1 MSVVLFKEDYLDNDV
16 AYLAGMILMRGAFH
30 IENDIR
36 RLIIEFP
43 YRSLELKTLPNSK
56 FKGDRETAIRLSL
69 DQARNRIQELL
80 GVDVKIER
88 PKHQVSLIAIFVKNS
103 MSWRNLMVLFGNKR
117 NYQEFSVPEQIY
129 EAPEDIQKDFVRGIA
144 DSSSSPS
151 PSDVSQNGIH
161 RVVIEFPHKNW
172 MLPIQV
178 CGLLQKNLGVKVSH
192 ILWGHPNV
200 RTPNEPA
207 SKKWTKEHRMR
218 IIAKDFVP
226 IGYNFEYKRNIFE
239 EMVEWNEKHRLV
251 GETRVCNPKIKKPRK
266 KHPRHKEERSQELP
280 KEIRKHFD
288 AYFQICRALGCEQGE
303 PSSQVEL
310 FEGEDE

>member
-103 MSWRNLMVLFGNKR
+103 MAWRNLMVLFGGKTSFH
-117 NYQEFSVPEQIY
+117 EFSIPEQILM
-129 EAPEDIQKDFVRGIA
+129 APQDLQKDFMRGIA
-144 DSSSSPS
+144 DSSSSPN
-151 PSDVSQNGIH
+151 PNDADQAGVH
-161 RVVIEFPHKNW
+161 RVVIEFPHRNW
-172 MLPIQV
+172 LLPVQV
-178 CGLLQKNLGVKVSH
+178 CGLLQKNLGINVSH
-192 ILWGHPNV
+192 ILWGHPNI
-200 RTPNEPA
+200 RTPNQKDGKSWA
-207 SKKWTKEHRMR
+207 KEHRMR
-218 IIAKDFVP
+218 IFANDFVP
-226 IGYNFEYKRNIFE
+226 IGYNFEYKQKLFSE
-239 EMVEWNEKHRLV
+239 LVEWNKKHDSTTD
-251 GETRVCNPKIKKPRK
+251 TRMCNPKVKKPRN
-266 KHPRHKEERSQELP
+266 KHPRHKGEKSPELP
-280 KEIRKHFD
+280 NEIRRHFD
-288 AYFQICRALGCEQGE
+288 AYFQVCKALGCEQGM
-303 PSSQVEL
+303 PSSQTEM
-310 FEGEDE
+310 FEDEDE